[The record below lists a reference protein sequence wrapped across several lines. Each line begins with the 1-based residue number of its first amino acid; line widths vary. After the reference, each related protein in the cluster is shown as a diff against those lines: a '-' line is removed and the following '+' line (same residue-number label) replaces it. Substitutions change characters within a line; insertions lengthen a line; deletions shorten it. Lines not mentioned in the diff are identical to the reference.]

1 MQPADDYAA
10 AKKQVTITMLT
21 NFTKRA
27 HGGMFR
33 QALSSVFEHLKDR
46 RLYVKEVIV
55 VDEWYDGRQ
64 ACASALHLL
73 LLAQCEDQTKRLHT
87 GRQPLRLF
95 PNMAFGLLLVWVG
108 LAAMS
113 SRAAASRS
121 EPVGASSFSLE
132 DYVRSGN
139 LHEGLESWMEIF
151 QSFGRGERMDPQV
164 LQEMTETAGTFEGAD
179 ESSAS
184 ASQRSSSGVDQ
195 DLTKELAK
203 PSVRER
209 VQDFASNPEL
219 LTKVIQENSLVQQLA
234 AMNPAAAQV
243 INSPEALQKIF
254 SKDIL
259 DVLEQGQRPDD
270 AALESILESSQA

>member
-1 MQPADDYAA
+1 
-10 AKKQVTITMLT
+10 
-21 NFTKRA
+21 
-27 HGGMFR
+27 
-33 QALSSVFEHLKDR
+33 
-46 RLYVKEVIV
+46 
-55 VDEWYDGRQ
+55 
-64 ACASALHLL
+64 
-73 LLAQCEDQTKRLHT
+73 
-87 GRQPLRLF
+87 
-95 PNMAFGLLLVWVG
+95 MAFGFLLVWVG
-108 LAAMS
+108 LAAMC
-113 SRAAASRS
+113 SRAATSRS
-121 EPVGASSFSLE
+121 GPVGASASSFNLE

-151 QSFGRGERMDPQV
+151 QSFGRGERMDPEV
-164 LQEMTETAGTFEGAD
+164 LQEMTQTAGTFDGAD

-184 ASQRSSSGVDQ
+184 KSSSGVDQ

-254 SKDIL
+254 SKDML
-259 DVLEQGQRPDD
+259 DVLQQGQRPDD
-270 AALESILESSQA
+270 AALESILESSQAPSAR

>member
-1 MQPADDYAA
+1 MAFA
-10 AKKQVTITMLT
+10 
-21 NFTKRA
+21 F
-27 HGGMFR
+27 
-33 QALSSVFEHLKDR
+33 
-46 RLYVKEVIV
+46 
-55 VDEWYDGRQ
+55 
-64 ACASALHLL
+64 
-73 LLAQCEDQTKRLHT
+73 LLAS
-87 GRQPLRLF
+87 
-95 PNMAFGLLLVWVG
+95 VG
-108 LAAMS
+108 LAAMCS
-113 SRAAASRS
+113 SAAASRS
-121 EPVGASSFSLE
+121 EPVGASGFSLE

-151 QSFGRGERMDPQV
+151 QSFGRGERMEPEV
-164 LQEMTETAGTFEGAD
+164 LQEMTQTAGTLDAAD

-184 ASQRSSSGVDQ
+184 QISSSGVDQ

-254 SKDIL
+254 SKDML
-259 DVLEQGQRPDD
+259 DVLQQGERPDD
-270 AALESILESSQA
+270 AALESILESSQAQSAR

>member
-1 MQPADDYAA
+1 
-10 AKKQVTITMLT
+10 
-21 NFTKRA
+21 
-27 HGGMFR
+27 
-33 QALSSVFEHLKDR
+33 DR

-55 VDEWYDGRQ
+55 VDEWYDG
-64 ACASALHLL
+64 SAK
-73 LLAQCEDQTKRLHT
+73 TKLSVFT
-87 GRQPLRLF
+87 PVGNLF
-95 PNMAFGLLLVWVG
+95 PDMAFGFLLVWVG
-108 LAAMS
+108 LAAMC
-113 SRAAASRS
+113 SRAATSRS
-121 EPVGASSFSLE
+121 EPVGASSFNLE

-151 QSFGRGERMDPQV
+151 QNFGRGERMDPEV
-164 LQEMTETAGTFEGAD
+164 LQEMTQTAGTFDGAD
-179 ESSAS
+179 ESS

-254 SKDIL
+254 SKDML
-259 DVLEQGQRPDD
+259 DVLQQGQRPDD
-270 AALESILESSQA
+270 AALESILESSQAPSAR